1 VNESAQPRQD
11 RPGETRKAPEAPPSP
26 SRPSLFA
33 APLEWLEGVD
43 LWHGTLPMSQMV
55 KATVRS
61 WASPFASTLAAFG
74 IRANTLTVLGLL
86 LNCIAALMLAAGHFT
101 TGGLVF
107 LLFNALDFLDGAVAR
122 LTGTASDFGAFLDS
136 VVDRYSE
143 SVIFIGLGWWYIAD
157 DNPAGAVVSYAALVG
172 SLMVSYTRA
181 RAEGLG
187 YACEVGLL
195 PRPERIVLLG
205 LGMIVS
211 GLLDAPRLF
220 FFILLALA
228 ALTNLTALQRILHMQ
243 RETQRRRSGL

>member
-1 VNESAQPRQD
+1 VASAFSGLWSGGQD
-11 RPGETRKAPEAPPSP
+11 LGS
-26 SRPSLFA
+26 
-33 APLEWLEGVD
+33 
-43 LWHGTLPMSQMV
+43 LPMSRAV
-55 KATVRS
+55 KDTVRG
-61 WASPFASTLAAFG
+61 WASPLASTLASLG
-74 IRANTLTVLGLL
+74 IRANTLTVVGLL
-86 LNCIAALMLAAGHFT
+86 LNILAAMMLAAGHFT

-107 LLFNALDFLDGAVAR
+107 LVFNALDFLDGAVAR

-143 SVIFIGLGWWYIAD
+143 AVIFLGLGWWYVVDA
-157 DNPAGAVVSYAALVG
+157 NPAGAMVTSAALVG

-195 PRPERIVLLG
+195 PRPERTVLLG
-205 LGMIVS
+205 LGMIAS

-220 FFILLALA
+220 FFILIALA

-243 RETQRRRSGL
+243 REVGQRRG